1 MEGNGRPTFT
11 VEFKDNGDTFVSVK
25 TTGELS
31 NIYGNPITGMVPA
44 ISPDKMIDIAVK
56 ANQYKPSVTT
66 NCEFNFTYKG
76 GIEACKGSAS
86 DVAVTKWEQNIT
98 FKE

>member
-1 MEGNGRPTFT
+1 
-11 VEFKDNGDTFVSVK
+11 
-25 TTGELS
+25 
-31 NIYGNPITGMVPA
+31 
-44 ISPDKMIDIAVK
+44 MIDMLDPVEMLNITQE

-76 GIEACKGSAS
+76 GIEACQGSAS